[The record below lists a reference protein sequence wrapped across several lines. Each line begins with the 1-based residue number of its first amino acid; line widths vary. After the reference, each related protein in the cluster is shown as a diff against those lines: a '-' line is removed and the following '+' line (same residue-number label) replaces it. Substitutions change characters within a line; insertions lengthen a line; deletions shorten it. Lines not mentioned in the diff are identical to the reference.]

1 MLKCHGRQSHCSVE
15 KVPGLLRA
23 SPESSLCFFIENVC
37 LWLPV
42 TQRGFCKEVDVTF
55 LPVPGLVCED
65 GCQPSVSKADER
77 VFENGTRIPLCAQRQ
92 QPCSLAELILCLLGG
107 QALELPLLPWKQRQ
121 NISLKQSQSG
131 HLKMCSDFA
140 LRSILEM

>member
-1 MLKCHGRQSHCSVE
+1 MSPSFPSLDWSV
-15 KVPGLLRA
+15 KMVVSLA
-23 SPESSLCFFIENVC
+23 SA
-37 LWLPV
+37 
-42 TQRGFCKEVDVTF
+42 RHMK
-55 LPVPGLVCED
+55 
-65 GCQPSVSKADER
+65 